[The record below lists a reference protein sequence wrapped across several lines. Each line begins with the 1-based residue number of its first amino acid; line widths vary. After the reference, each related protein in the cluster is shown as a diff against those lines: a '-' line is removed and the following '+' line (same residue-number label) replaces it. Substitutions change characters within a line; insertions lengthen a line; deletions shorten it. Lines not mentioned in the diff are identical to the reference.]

1 MYDQR
6 STIQETRCKVY
17 TYRSQYKCFVKGF
30 IFVMTQI
37 VAEMNDSHVAIFVA
51 NVAENGIAYLPIL

>member
-1 MYDQR
+1 
-6 STIQETRCKVY
+6 
-17 TYRSQYKCFVKGF
+17 
-30 IFVMTQI
+30 MTQI